1 MTTLTEKYFPS
12 LTTLQRNQFSLLPEV
27 YREWNNKINV
37 VSRKDIDNFEVNH
50 LLHSLAIARFI
61 RFAPGT
67 SVIDVGTG
75 GGLPGIPLAIFFPDV
90 KFTLV
95 DSIAKKIRVASAVA
109 MEAGLNNVTT
119 VTARAESLSGQYD
132 FIIGR
137 AVTETAQFIR
147 LTRHLASRKSFNEK
161 KNGYILLKGGDL
173 EKELRPFLKSVEIA
187 EISKWFEE
195 PWFGTK
201 KVVYMPFSGI
211 PLGSCSRSTS

>member
-1 MTTLTEKYFPS
+1 LTTLTEKYFPS

-50 LLHSLAIARFI
+50 LLHSLAVARFI

-109 MEAGLNNVTT
+109 TEAGLNNVTT
-119 VTARAESLSGQYD
+119 VTARAESLSGQYHRQGSD
-132 FIIGR
+132 RNSTVHQADTASGLAKII
-137 AVTETAQFIR
+137 Q
-147 LTRHLASRKSFNEK
+147 
-161 KNGYILLKGGDL
+161 
-173 EKELRPFLKSVEIA
+173 
-187 EISKWFEE
+187 
-195 PWFGTK
+195 
-201 KVVYMPFSGI
+201 
-211 PLGSCSRSTS
+211 